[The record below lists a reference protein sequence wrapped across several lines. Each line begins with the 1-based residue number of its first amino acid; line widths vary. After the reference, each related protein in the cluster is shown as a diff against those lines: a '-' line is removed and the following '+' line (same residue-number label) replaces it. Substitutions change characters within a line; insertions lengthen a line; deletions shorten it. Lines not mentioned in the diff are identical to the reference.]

1 MIILKEINYKL
12 YKSNI
17 IINNKIDLIKNIYK
31 IKDKICNSLN
41 SNETTWIYA
50 KYNFFQVSSPE
61 INCYYIYKELKKIIR
76 DFANH
81 NRPLWFQSWLNFH
94 MPNEVLEWHNHEWP
108 FHGYISIDAKN
119 TKTIFEDYEIKNEDG
134 NIYIGLG
141 NKKHKVEV
149 LQNYDTPRITI
160 GFDVT
165 ENNDIFRMNS
175 FLPVD

>member
-1 MIILKEINYKL
+1 MI
-12 YKSNI
+12 
-17 IINNKIDLIKNIYK
+17 LIKNINYK
-31 IKDKICNSLN
+31 IYKLNTLTENKTEFVNNLYKIHEKIKNLFN
-41 SNETTWIYA
+41 AKETTWIYS
-50 KYNFFQVSSPE
+50 KYNFFQISSPDVH
-61 INCYYIYKELKKIIR
+61 CYYLYKQLKKIIR
-76 DFANH
+76 EYANH
-81 NRPLWFQSWLNFH
+81 DRPLWFQSWLNFH
-94 MPNEVLEWHNHEWP
+94 MPNEVLNWHNHDWE

-165 ENNDIFRMNS
+165 EKNVFNMNS
-175 FLPVD
+175 FIPVD